1 MSRIGDPKTVQVLV
15 PDPDISTHHKLDPT
29 IGKVKVKKKK
39 GKTNF
44 F

>member
-1 MSRIGDPKTVQVLV
+1 MSRIGDPTTVQV